1 MAEKITATTT
11 ITETESVL
19 GEEYHTVELKILMS
33 YSDWCQFSK
42 SQLYKDLVGIMFK
55 TERRKNMDIDID
67 RYAEIFWSAFDLAFQ
82 DDDEEENEYEEEDE
96 GEEDDDDE

>member
-42 SQLYKDLVGIMFK
+42 SQLYQDLVRTMFK

-67 RYAEIFWSAFDLAFQ
+67 GLVERFWSAFDPAFQ
-82 DDDEEENEYEEEDE
+82 DDEEENEYEEEDE
-96 GEEDDDDE
+96 GEEDDDE

>member
-19 GEEYHTVELKILMS
+19 GEKYHTVELKILMS

-42 SQLYKDLVGIMFK
+42 SQLYQDLEQYV
-55 TERRKNMDIDID
+55 
-67 RYAEIFWSAFDLAFQ
+67 
-82 DDDEEENEYEEEDE
+82 NEKEYNHQLHHTKKE
-96 GEEDDDDE
+96 

>member
-42 SQLYKDLVGIMFK
+42 SQLYQDLVGTMFK

-67 RYAEIFWSAFDLAFQ
+67 GYAERYWSAYDPAFQ
-82 DDDEEENEYEEEDE
+82 DDEEENEYEEEDE
-96 GEEDDDDE
+96 DDDE

>member
-42 SQLYKDLVGIMFK
+42 SQLYQDLVGTMFK

-67 RYAEIFWSAFDLAFQ
+67 GYAERYWSAYDPAFQ
-82 DDDEEENEYEEEDE
+82 DDEEENEYEEEDE

>member
-19 GEEYHTVELKILMS
+19 GEKYHTVELKILMS

-42 SQLYKDLVGIMFK
+42 SQLYQDLVGTMFK

-67 RYAEIFWSAFDLAFQ
+67 GYAERYWSAFDPTFQ
-82 DDDEEENEYEEEDE
+82 DDEEENEYEEEDE
-96 GEEDDDDE
+96 DDDE

>member
-19 GEEYHTVELKILMS
+19 GEKYHTVELKILMS

-42 SQLYKDLVGIMFK
+42 SQLYQDLVGIMFK

-67 RYAEIFWSAFDLAFQ
+67 GYAERYWSEYDPAFQ
-82 DDDEEENEYEEEDE
+82 DDEEDEYEEEDE
-96 GEEDDDDE
+96 EDDDDE

>member
-42 SQLYKDLVGIMFK
+42 SQLYQDLVGTMFK

-67 RYAEIFWSAFDLAFQ
+67 GYAERYWSAFDPTFQ
-82 DDDEEENEYEEEDE
+82 DDEENEYEEEDE
-96 GEEDDDDE
+96 GEEDDDDNE

>member
-42 SQLYKDLVGIMFK
+42 SQLYQDLVGTLFK
-55 TERRKNMDIDID
+55 AERRKNMDIDID
-67 RYAEIFWSAFDLAFQ
+67 GYAERYWSAFDPTFQ
-82 DDDEEENEYEEEDE
+82 DDEEEYEEEDE
-96 GEEDDDDE
+96 GEEDDDDNE

>member
-42 SQLYKDLVGIMFK
+42 SQLYQDLVGTMFK

-67 RYAEIFWSAFDLAFQ
+67 GYAERYWSAYDPTFQ
-82 DDDEEENEYEEEDE
+82 DEDDDEEDEYEEEDE
-96 GEEDDDDE
+96 EYDDDNE